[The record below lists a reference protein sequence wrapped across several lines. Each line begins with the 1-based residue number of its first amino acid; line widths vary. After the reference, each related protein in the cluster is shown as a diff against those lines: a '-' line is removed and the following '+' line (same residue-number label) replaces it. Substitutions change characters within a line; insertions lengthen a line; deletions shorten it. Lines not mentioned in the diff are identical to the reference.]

1 MKICFHTNFSVTPN
15 YIGGT
20 ERFLIKIC
28 KEMVNL
34 GHEPFIVCSSF
45 IEEIE
50 VEGIKVIGRI
60 PDKYK
65 DKIKLYE
72 NFSSIFLKNE
82 IFDETDYIGSL
93 KRLSEYT
100 EMQLDGI
107 EADIYHLNSFA
118 SASFLIPSNNI
129 LVTNHENNLEYNGY
143 WGDSF
148 FDTFALCVRNKQT
161 ELHKYK
167 YLFVPSQYYANF
179 FSKEFS
185 LNIDYIHL
193 GIHLEDFKIQPKID
207 EFKKELFSDNKGVIL
222 LFPSRFQLKQKGH
235 DIAIKAA
242 SLLKSK
248 GIDFKIIFTGLKRSN
263 QKYIEQFQHLIK
275 EYNIED
281 RVKITTFSDI
291 MTAYNNCDIVIS
303 TEKYC
308 SYGLSISESLSLG
321 IPTVLSDIP
330 TYHEIGNGY
339 KNAIFF
345 KSEDYKDLADKLIK
359 TISNSQERNVND
371 AIKFRRNNDIRDCA
385 KKYSDVYFKM
395 ILFHK

>member
-20 ERFLIKIC
+20 ERFLVKIC
-28 KEMVNL
+28 KEMINL

-45 IEEIE
+45 IENIT

-60 PDKYK
+60 PNKYK
-65 DKIKLYE
+65 ESMRNYE
-72 NFSSIFLKNE
+72 NFSSAFLKNE
-82 IFDETDYIGSL
+82 IFDESDYFGSL

-100 EMQLDGI
+100 EEQLEGI

-118 SASFLIPSNNI
+118 STSFLKPSKNYI
-129 LVTNHENNLEYNGY
+129 VTNHENNLEYNSY

-148 FDTFALCVRNKQT
+148 FDSFTSYVRNHNT

-167 YLFVPSQYYANF
+167 NLFVPSRYYANY
-179 FSKEFS
+179 FSKAFN

-193 GIHLEDFKIQPKID
+193 GIHLDDFPLNPTSN
-207 EFKKELFSDNKGVIL
+207 EFRNEFFNDSKGYIF

-242 SLLKSK
+242 SILKEK
-248 GIDFKIIFTGLKRSN
+248 GINFRIIFTGMKRSTM
-263 QKYIEQFQHLIK
+263 KYIEEFQKLIK
-275 EYNIED
+275 QYNIED
-281 RVKITTFSDI
+281 IVVITTFSDI
-291 MTAYNNCDIVIS
+291 NTAYNNCDIVIS
-303 TEKYC
+303 SEKYC

-321 IPTVLSDIP
+321 IPTLLSDIP
-330 TYHEIGNGY
+330 TYLEIGNGY

-345 KSEDYKDLADKLIK
+345 KSGDHNDLAEKILEV
-359 TISNSQERNVND
+359 ISNKTVRNNEE
-371 AIKFRRNNDIRDCA
+371 AIRFRCNNDIRDCA
-385 KKYSDVYFKM
+385 KKYSDTYFKM
-395 ILFHK
+395 LSKS

>member
-20 ERFLIKIC
+20 ERFLVKIS
-28 KEMVNL
+28 KEMINL
-34 GHEPFIVCSSF
+34 GHEPFIVCSNF
-45 IEEIE
+45 IEETE

-65 DKIKLYE
+65 DRIRLYE
-72 NFSSIFLKNE
+72 NFSSAFLKNE
-82 IFDETDYIGSL
+82 IFDESDYMGSL

-100 EMQLDGI
+100 EMQLEGI

-118 SASFLIPSNNI
+118 SASFLRPSNNF

-148 FDTFALCVRNKQT
+148 FDSFASYIRNKQT

-167 YLFVPSQYYANF
+167 YLFVPSQYYANY
-179 FSKEFS
+179 FSKEFN
-185 LNIDYIHL
+185 LKIDYIHL
-193 GIHLEDFKIQPKID
+193 GIYLEDFQIQPKSN
-207 EFKKELFSDNKGVIL
+207 EYKNKFFLDNRGIIL

-242 SLLKSK
+242 SILKTQ
-248 GIDFKIIFTGLKRSN
+248 GIEFKIVFTGLKRSN
-263 QKYIEQFQHLIK
+263 QKYINQFQHLIK
-275 EYNIED
+275 KYNVED
-281 RVKITTFSDI
+281 KVKITTFSDI

-303 TEKYC
+303 AEKYC

-321 IPTVLSDIP
+321 IPTVLSNIP
-330 TYHEIGNGY
+330 TYLEIGKGY

-345 KSEDYKDLADKLIK
+345 KSEDYNDLAEKLIEI
-359 TISNSQERNVND
+359 ISNNQERNIND
-371 AIKFRRNNDIRDCA
+371 AIKFRSNNDIRDCA
-385 KKYSDVYFKM
+385 KKYSNIYFELGS
-395 ILFHK
+395 IS